1 MDLAE
6 RRGDRIRRLRGRK
19 KERRRTKSEHL
30 LFAVS
35 AAPLR
40 RLALLLQCS
49 KYYGHGVVRLFD
61 VRGSVAQRRRP
72 SRWKGDREF
81 EWRQGGG
88 TYSTLCAAQSF
99 SERRAIFPTPGGK
112 EALPPGRPRHRD
124 SAVRSPCHRTARAL
138 LCVCFFCSGSEESAH
153 RQRYVIVPRV
163 ERRNR
168 THPPPKNT
176 RKDKEG
182 GEEDC
187 FVCAIVEGEAE

>member
-1 MDLAE
+1 MCRCLRMPMQYLQPFLQFGRRVFEHCRGMDLAE

-61 VRGSVAQRRRP
+61 LRGSVAQRRRP

-99 SERRAIFPTPGGK
+99 SERRAIFPTPVGK
-112 EALPPGRPRHRD
+112 EALPGRPRHRD
-124 SAVRSPCHRTARAL
+124 SVVRIVVSPHRTRPSL
-138 LCVCFFCSGSEESAH
+138 
-153 RQRYVIVPRV
+153 
-163 ERRNR
+163 
-168 THPPPKNT
+168 
-176 RKDKEG
+176 
-182 GEEDC
+182 
-187 FVCAIVEGEAE
+187 FVCVFFGGVSRGS